1 MNRKKNPQSAGCRDV
16 ASKREDASQ
25 RQSLKSGEG
34 PKASSTRAADLASA
48 ATEYSSETAD
58 AGVQG
63 NERPF
68 HLLLAGFEALDLLNV
83 GLAVTNAAG
92 LLLMAN
98 RSFQQL
104 LAMGDGL
111 ELAADGVLAVQAGR
125 GPDLSEILRRA
136 SDDSKASKPSRAET
150 IVAVTRSSG
159 KRPLTLQVR
168 PVKAGL
174 TRDRADTPAALI
186 FVLDPDLAVGAADAE
201 LRQLYGLTST
211 EARLANHL
219 MEGKT
224 LDDCCKELDVR
235 RSTCRTHLQH
245 LFDKVGV
252 QRQSELVSVLWKSIG
267 LVRTQRGSGDPDPS
281 SEKRLNT
288 GNDAAIRLLMKRVW
302 GAFE

>member
-1 MNRKKNPQSAGCRDV
+1 MNRKKNPQSAGSRNV
-16 ASKREDASQ
+16 ASKPEDASQ
-25 RQSLKSGEG
+25 RQFLESGEG
-34 PKASSTRAADLASA
+34 PEASSTGAENLASA
-48 ATEYSSETAD
+48 ATDYSSETAD
-58 AGVQG
+58 AGGQG

-98 RSFQQL
+98 RSFEQL

-111 ELAADGVLAVQAGR
+111 ELTAGGVLAVQAGR
-125 GPDLSEILRRA
+125 GPALSEILQRA
-136 SDDSKASKPSRAET
+136 SAAEAPKPSRVET

-159 KRPLTLQVR
+159 NRPLTLQVR
-168 PVKAGL
+168 PVKTGL
-174 TRDRADTPAALI
+174 TRDRADTPAVLI

-211 EARLANHL
+211 EARLANLL

-267 LVRTQRGSGDPDPS
+267 LVRTQRGYGDSNPT
-281 SEKRLNT
+281 SEPRSAT
-288 GNDAAIRLLMKRVW
+288 WNDAVVRALMKRTW
-302 GAFE
+302 RAFE

>member
-1 MNRKKNPQSAGCRDV
+1 MNRKKNPQSAGSGDV
-16 ASKREDASQ
+16 ASKREGPSQ
-25 RQSLKSGEG
+25 SQSLESGEG
-34 PKASSTRAADLASA
+34 PEASSTNAEDLASA
-48 ATEYSSETAD
+48 ATEHSSEAAD
-58 AGVQG
+58 AGGKG

-83 GLAVTNAAG
+83 GLAVTNDAG

-98 RSFQQL
+98 RSFEQL
-104 LAMGDGL
+104 LAIGDGL

-174 TRDRADTPAALI
+174 TRERADTPAALI
-186 FVLDPDLAVGAADAE
+186 FVLDPDLAVGATDAE

-211 EARLANHL
+211 EARLANLL

-267 LVRTQRGSGDPDPS
+267 LVRTQRDDDPDPS
-281 SEKRLNT
+281 SEKRST
-288 GNDAAIRLLMKRVW
+288 TWNDAAIRLLMKRVW